1 MRFDDFATA
10 MMAARKSEYRFRSIA
25 AWWLEYFSDKDHLSI
40 TVDDV
45 DAGIAALAAR
55 GKMRHIPG
63 KGLSHTGLPL
73 SGATLNRHITALGS
87 LYKTGKKL
95 KLVPKSFPSPARGA
109 DKAEETAGRLIHLT
123 REEIERIMDLS
134 HLVRWNRF
142 TALVAVAMS
151 SGARKANLE
160 ALRWREVD
168 LDKGVL
174 YFPTSK
180 NGRPY
185 TAAISPRAI
194 AELKKIRSDANGEDL
209 VFGKRNIAKSWSN
222 TLKLAG
228 IDYFCWHGC
237 RHVAASMLANAG
249 ASTLVVMQQ
258 LNHSSTSMARRYAHG
273 NTEILRQDVN
283 RAWS

>member
-1 MRFDDFATA
+1 MRFDDFAVS

-25 AWWLEYFSDKDHLSI
+25 KWWIDYFGSKDHLTI
-40 TVDDV
+40 TVEDV
-45 DAGIAALAAR
+45 DSGIAALAAR
-55 GKMRHIPG
+55 GKLRHIPD
-63 KGLSHTGLPL
+63 KGLVNTGQSL

-87 LYKTGKKL
+87 LYKTGKRL
-95 KLVPKSFPSPARGA
+95 KLVPKSFQSPAREA
-109 DKAEETAGRLIHLT
+109 DKAPETAGRLIHLT

-151 SGARKANLE
+151 SGARKGNLE

-194 AELKKIRSDANGEDL
+194 TELKKIQGDANGEDL
-209 VFGKRNIAKSWSN
+209 VFGKRNITKSWSS

-237 RHVAASMLANAG
+237 RHVAASMLSNGG

-273 NTEILRQDVN
+273 NTEILRSDVN
-283 RAWS
+283 RAWA

>member
-1 MRFDDFATA
+1 MRFDDFAIA
-10 MMAARKSEYRFRSIA
+10 MMAARKSEYRFRSIVK
-25 AWWLEYFSDKDHLSI
+25 WWIDYFGEKDHLTI
-40 TVDDV
+40 TVEDV
-45 DAGIAALAAR
+45 DTGIAALAAR
-55 GKMRHIPG
+55 GKVRHIPG
-63 KGLSHTGLPL
+63 KGLVNTGEPL
-73 SGATLNRHITALGS
+73 SGATLNRHITALGG

-95 KLVPKSFPSPARGA
+95 KLVPKSFLSPSRDA
-109 DKAEETAGRLIHLT
+109 DKAEESPGRLIHLT

-142 TALVAVAMS
+142 TALVAVALS

-168 LDKGVL
+168 LEKGVL

-185 TAAISPRAI
+185 TAAISPRAVS
-194 AELKKIRSDANGEDL
+194 ELKKIKGDANLEDL
-209 VFGKRNIAKSWSN
+209 VFGKRNITKSWAS

-273 NTEILRQDVN
+273 NTEILRSDVN